1 VTLTAAAICNLK
13 LLSIKDWSC
22 KLAQGYNIPP
32 AGPNVEGAGALQKT
46 VSQVLGEIT
55 WLLTQ
60 SQIHK
65 NMFLSD
71 LEWFVMPAILTEQ
84 FRIWNGPNGTPAAF
98 VTYAFVSLETDA
110 RLEAGA
116 HKLAPHEWQSGEILW
131 LMEVVAPF
139 GAVDEI
145 MLDLVKTAFP
155 DRVFKFHITTPD
167 GKRMTSSS
175 QIMLDEI
182 SKDATLRPN

>member
-1 VTLTAAAICNLK
+1 VELP
-13 LLSIKDWSC
+13 
-22 KLAQGYNIPP
+22 LAQSFKAPP
-32 AGPNVEGAGALQKT
+32 GGLLGLPGAAPPQKT

-65 NMFLSD
+65 NMFLTD

-84 FRIWNGPNGTPAAF
+84 FRIWNGPEGTPAAY
-98 VTYAFVSLETDA
+98 VTYAFVSADTDA
-110 RLEAGA
+110 RLEGGA
-116 HKLAPHEWQSGEILW
+116 HKLAPHEWQGGEILW

-155 DRVFKFHITTPD
+155 DQVFKFHMTTPD
-167 GKRMTSSS
+167 GKRVTSSS
-175 QIMLDEI
+175 QEMLNQI
-182 SKDATLRPN
+182 AKDAPERPN

>member
-1 VTLTAAAICNLK
+1 M
-13 LLSIKDWSC
+13 
-22 KLAQGYNIPP
+22 AQSSNIPMGGLPGLPSSPP
-32 AGPNVEGAGALQKT
+32 AQKT

-65 NMFLSD
+65 NMFLTD

-84 FRIWNGPNGTPAAF
+84 FRVWNGPEGTPAAF
-98 VTYAFVSLETDA
+98 VTYAFVSPDTDA

-116 HKLAPHEWQSGEILW
+116 HKLAPHEWQGGDILW

-155 DRVFKFHITTPD
+155 EQVFKFHMTTPD
-167 GKRMTSSS
+167 GKRVTSSS
-175 QIMLDEI
+175 QEMLDQIARGAHE
-182 SKDATLRPN
+182 RPN

>member
-1 VTLTAAAICNLK
+1 VVK
-13 LLSIKDWSC
+13 SV
-22 KLAQGYNIPP
+22 NIPP
-32 AGPNVEGAGALQKT
+32 GGLPGLPGPATPQKT
-46 VSQVLGEIT
+46 VAQVLGEIT

-65 NMFLSD
+65 TMFLSD

-84 FRIWNGPNGTPAAF
+84 FRIWNGPEGTPAAF
-98 VTYAFVSLETDA
+98 VTYAFVSPETDA

-116 HKLAPHEWQSGEILW
+116 HKLAPHEWQSGDILW

-155 DRVFKFHITTPD
+155 DQVFKFHMTTPD
-167 GKRMTSSS
+167 GQRKTSSS
-175 QIMLDEI
+175 EQMLAQVTA
-182 SKDATLRPN
+182 SQGGRPN